1 MVGCG
6 DKAPL
11 RKPEA
16 TGSPP
21 DAAARLSSWP
31 VIAVSGAL
39 TVAFLLWFGLTDVQA
54 PQGTPSFLQLQ
65 LAFTEER
72 FDYVISSWSAA
83 GTLTLQER
91 NLWIDLLFPPVYG
104 AFLAGLLGLTT
115 RGSRG
120 ERNRSLAII
129 LTLPFLAGA
138 LDWVENG
145 SLLWLMAHFPEHPS
159 GMVLFASTIAA
170 IKWGLLLASITAIAY
185 YLVRAAVVHIGSGD
199 PA

>member
-1 MVGCG
+1 MMVSG
-6 DKAPL
+6 DKAPS

-16 TGSPP
+16 SGSLPIV
-21 DAAARLSSWP
+21 AARLSSWP
-31 VIAVSGAL
+31 VVAVSGTL
-39 TVAFLLWFGLTDVQA
+39 TVAFLLWFGLTDMQA

-72 FDYVISSWSAA
+72 FDYVISRWSAA

-104 AFLAGLLGLTT
+104 AFLAGLLGLTA

-120 ERNRSLAII
+120 ERSRSLSII

-138 LDWVENG
+138 LDWMENG
-145 SLLWLMAHFPEHPS
+145 SLLWLMAHFPEYSP
-159 GMVLFASTIAA
+159 GMILFASVIAA
-170 IKWGLLLASITAIAY
+170 IKWGFLLVSIAAIIY
-185 YLVRAAVVHIGSGD
+185 YPARAAVAHIGSGD